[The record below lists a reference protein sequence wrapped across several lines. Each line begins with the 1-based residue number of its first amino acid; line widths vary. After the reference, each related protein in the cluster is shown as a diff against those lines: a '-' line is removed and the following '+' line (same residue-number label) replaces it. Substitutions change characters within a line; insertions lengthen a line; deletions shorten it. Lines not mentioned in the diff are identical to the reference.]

1 MSQNKVEFG
10 LEQVH
15 VAFIDEETSAEGSPV
30 WLAPQAIPGAVSLTA
45 SPEGDTND
53 FYADNTKYYTS
64 TTNNGYTGSVEFA
77 NIPDDV
83 LAEML
88 GMTVDDNG
96 MLVESTEDK
105 QKEFA
110 LMGEVKGDAKNR
122 RFLYYR
128 CKAARPSQDSAT
140 SDTGETP
147 DTDNLDITILP
158 MKNGENMLVKAVLE
172 LSETNATAF
181 DAFFDDVTLPTV
193 TP

>member
-15 VAFIDEETSAEGSPV
+15 VAFIDEETSAEGSPAWV
-30 WLAPQAIPGAVSLTA
+30 APQAIPGAVSLTA

-193 TP
+193 TT